1 MAIANPTIEDI
12 REIVKETWGY
22 DSFRV
27 GQEET
32 ITPVLEGRDAL
43 AVLPTGAGKSLIFQ
57 SLAIVLP
64 GTMIV
69 VSPLIALMVDQ
80 VKNANERGIKATYIN
95 SALTDTEMA
104 TRLAGFIQGKYK
116 LLYVAPERLNLPRF
130 QQACSQVVIS
140 VVAVDE
146 CHCVSRMLD
155 YRPAYGYVDDFIA
168 HLRKKRDVRVV
179 AVTATAT
186 LEMEQDIAA
195 GCLLSP
201 GYARIWRSPIRPEV
215 QMSVVSN
222 FSSPWTA
229 ILNVIKAMDLSA
241 RHIVYTTSRAGA
253 EKLREMTA
261 QSTNISPNLVAHYHA
276 GLEPVMR
283 AQVQKDFTDGKIR
296 IIFST
301 CAFGMG
307 VDIPDIRTVVHFG
320 IPASVE
326 DYTQEIGR
334 AGRDG
339 VTSRAILVCSGP
351 DDYSVGIRRTLI
363 TCNHPAWVTY
373 EAVWKYLHDKMEPNT
388 ILARSGESIAKD
400 MADNGYLGDAVQTE
414 ANQRG
419 MGGSILQV
427 LSNMEAKGLVSRSM
441 LGAWVQV
448 RRLENM
454 ATADIDNVQQMR
466 VIEWLKEQE
475 DDSFGFD
482 RTEAARKLA
491 VSELIFER
499 TIRLLVEK
507 NCLEVDKPYKGKA
520 TRILL
525 YGATLADVM
534 SQAEIEARHAQAME
548 RLEIMLRYMKAPALF
563 GVNGDPAY
571 RAFIESYFM
580 GGML

>member
-1 MAIANPTIEDI
+1 MAIANPTIENI

-22 DSFRV
+22 DSFRA

-57 SLAIVLP
+57 SLAIAMQ

-69 VSPLIALMVDQ
+69 VTPLIALMVDQ
-80 VKNANERGIKATYIN
+80 VKNANERGIKATYLN
-95 SALTDTEMA
+95 STLSESEMA
-104 TRLAGFIQGKYK
+104 TRLAGFAQGKYK

-130 QQACSQVVIS
+130 MQVCAQVHIS

-195 GCLLSP
+195 GCLLTP
-201 GYARIWRSPIRPEV
+201 GYARVWRSPIRPEV
-215 QMSVVSN
+215 QMSVVSG
-222 FSSPWTA
+222 FHSPWNA
-229 ILNVIKAMDLSA
+229 VLNVVKGFDLKA
-241 RHIVYTTSRAGA
+241 RHIVYTPSRTGA
-253 EKLREMTA
+253 EKLREMTV
-261 QSTNISPNLVAHYHA
+261 QSTNIPPTACAHYHA
-276 GLEPVMR
+276 GLEPAMR
-283 AQVQKDFTDGKIR
+283 ASVQEGFTSGEIR
-296 IIFST
+296 VIFAT

-339 VTSRAILVCSGP
+339 ITSRAILVCSGP
-351 DDYSVGIRRTLI
+351 DDYSVGIRRSLI
-363 TCNHPAWVTY
+363 ACNNPSWQTH
-373 EAVWKYLHDKMEPNT
+373 EAIWKYLHDKMEPNT
-388 ILARSGESIAKD
+388 MLARSGESIATD
-400 MADNGYLGDAVQTE
+400 MATSGYLPTI
-414 ANQRG
+414 ANNDSAIRG

-427 LSNMEAKGLVSRSM
+427 LSNMEAKGLVSRSL

-448 RRLENM
+448 RRLESM
-454 ATADIDNVQQMR
+454 ATADIDNVQQTR
-466 VIEWLKEQE
+466 VIEWINEQE
-475 DDSFGFD
+475 DDAFGFD
-482 RTEAARKLA
+482 RAEVARKLA
-491 VSELIFER
+491 VSELVFER
-499 TIRLLVEK
+499 TIRALVTG

-534 SQAEIEARHAQAME
+534 SQAEIEGRHAQAME
-548 RLEIMLRYMKAPALF
+548 RLEIMLRYMKAPSLF
-563 GVNGDPAY
+563 GVKGDPAY